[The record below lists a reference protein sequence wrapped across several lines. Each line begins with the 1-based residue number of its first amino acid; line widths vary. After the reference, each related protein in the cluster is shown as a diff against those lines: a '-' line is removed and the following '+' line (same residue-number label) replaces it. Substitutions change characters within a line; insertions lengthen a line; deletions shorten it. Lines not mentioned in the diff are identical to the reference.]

1 VIACSFGKDSPVTLA
16 LALRAMDELQREG
29 IQVPELH
36 VLTSDTRITTVC
48 SSMSPY
54 LLRFIRVTVFSS
66 SALVSP
72 NGASLIKL
80 YIRLLYLG
88 LPREIRSW

>member
-1 VIACSFGKDSPVTLA
+1 MIACSFGKDSSVTLA

-48 SSMSPY
+48 SSMSP
-54 LLRFIRVTVFSS
+54 
-66 SALVSP
+66 
-72 NGASLIKL
+72 
-80 YIRLLYLG
+80 
-88 LPREIRSW
+88 

>member
-1 VIACSFGKDSPVTLA
+1 
-16 LALRAMDELQREG
+16 
-29 IQVPELH
+29 
-36 VLTSDTRITTVC
+36 
-48 SSMSPY
+48 MSPY

-72 NGASLIKL
+72 NGASLTKL